1 MNTKKMP
8 SRLTQYL
15 LQRKEDFFPVIKV
28 LFLNHNKQ
36 QCGVYQYGKRVF
48 NILKKCKQVQY
59 VYHEVDSEFEYN
71 QILRCFRNYKTIIF
85 NYHPS
90 TMQWLNPS
98 CIPKKQE
105 TIGILHECESNFFTK
120 KINIDPNATESFHVY
135 NIPRPLL
142 DNISII
148 PSKQLEQFVSFGR
161 EQDVPIFG
169 SFGFGF
175 QNKGFPNIVRM
186 VNEQYDKA
194 IIKMVITCA
203 QFGGEQEILH
213 QTCQE
218 CFEENKKPGIILM
231 IHTEFISEEDLLVFL
246 QSNTMNL
253 FMYDRLEGRGISST
267 IDYALSVQ
275 RPLGISN
282 SSMFRHI
289 YNDKICLDHYSIEE
303 CRLASLS
310 HCQQFLSR
318 FSHENMISKFLFIL
332 QN

>member
-1 MNTKKMP
+1 MP
-8 SRLTQYL
+8 SRLTKYL
-15 LQRKEDFFPVIKV
+15 LQRKEEECFPIVNV
-28 LFLNHNKQ
+28 LFLNHKKQ

-48 NILKKCKQVQY
+48 NILKKCRQVQY
-59 VYHEVDSEFEYN
+59 VYHEVDSELEYN
-71 QILRCFRNYKTIIF
+71 QILRRYRNKETLIF

-90 TMQWLNPS
+90 TMPWLNS
-98 CIPKKQE
+98 SSIPQKQQ
-105 TIGILHECESNFFTK
+105 TIGILHECDADFFTK
-120 KINIDPNATESFHVY
+120 KISIDPDATESFHVY

-142 DNISII
+142 DNISYR
-148 PSKQLEQFVSFGR
+148 PSKQFEQFVSFGK

-175 QNKGFPNIVRM
+175 QNKGFPKIVQM

-203 QFGGEQEILH
+203 QFGGEQETLCK
-213 QTCQE
+213 TCQE
-218 CFEENKKPGIILM
+218 CFDENKKPDIILM

-246 QSNTMNL
+246 RSNTMNL
-253 FMYDRLEGRGISST
+253 FLYDRLEGRGISST

-289 YNDKICLDHYSIEE
+289 YDDKICLDHYSIEE
-303 CRLASLS
+303 CRLASLP